1 MSKHS
6 PAFRRGLS
14 SIARGEKLITPIKAY
29 LMNPAFPGFEV
40 KVDQLGRREPDFWF
54 HPSEHPGW
62 SERALYLWMTQPD
75 LLVAEP
81 MEPTAVL
88 SMTAGSIWHSII
100 GYILHDELGLVS
112 QLEVPVENASLRT
125 RGKMD
130 GLIVGGEEI
139 YELKGLAIDTLLP
152 TPSGWTTMRD
162 VQPGD
167 MLIGSNG
174 HQCKVTETSV
184 PSWRR
189 CYRILFDDGTS
200 VVADEDHRWYTQ
212 AGQAHR
218 LSGGVRTTA
227 EIQSSMF
234 CTGRQANH
242 RIQNTLQIELP
253 DTDVPLDPYMLGVWL
268 GDGSKHN
275 GAVTQR
281 TESQLWET
289 LRERGFDVGQEWGGG
304 DGRSGTRT
312 VYGLRSTL
320 IEMDMLGNRKFI
332 PSVYLRG
339 SSRQRIALL
348 QGLMDTDG
356 TWSPLRRQ
364 ATFTTI
370 DRDLAHQVRELV
382 LSLGMRC
389 RVQPVVARGFGVER
403 DAFHVVFTPIVN
415 PFLARRELLNGYVP
429 PIRASRRCI
438 SGVEFVGVLQT
449 KCVMVDSPDH
459 TYLCGDQMVPTHNTM
474 KESRL
479 RLMTS
484 VEEYTRLNPTYHRQA
499 NEYMRMSGVHQER
512 VLLMSLT
519 FPYEMKE
526 FVIEYDH
533 QLARETEQKYAR
545 VLQAVADGR
554 MPMCC
559 GGRKEA
565 DGCPARGICNAE
577 LAMGAVR

>member
-1 MSKHS
+1 MSSHS
-6 PAFRRGLS
+6 PIFRRGLQ
-14 SIARGEKLITPIKAY
+14 SIARGERMITPIRAY
-29 LMNPAFPGFEV
+29 LMDPSFPGFEV
-40 KVDQLGRREPDFWF
+40 KVEGLGKREPDFWF
-54 HPSEHPGW
+54 HPSEHPSW

-75 LLVAEP
+75 LLWRDP

-100 GYILHDELGLVS
+100 GHILTDLKLVDA
-112 QLEVPVENASLRT
+112 LEVPVEDSARRT
-125 RGKMD
+125 RGKTD
-130 GLIVGGEEI
+130 GVMAGGAEI
-139 YELKGLAIDTLLP
+139 YELKGLAIDTPLP

-162 VQPGD
+162 VQVGD
-167 MLIGSNG
+167 MLIGSDG
-174 HQCKVTETSV
+174 HPCRVTETSV

-200 VVADEDHRWYTQ
+200 VVADGDHRWYTH

-234 CTGRQANH
+234 CTGRRANH

-253 DTDVPLDPYMLGVWL
+253 DMDVPLDPYMLGVWL
-268 GDGSKHN
+268 GDGSKNN

-304 DGRSGTRT
+304 NGRSGTRT

-320 IEMDMLGNRKFI
+320 IEMGMLGNRKLI
-332 PSVYLRG
+332 PSAYLRG
-339 SSRQRIALL
+339 SSSQRIALL

-389 RVQPVVARGFGVER
+389 RVQSVVARGFGVER

-429 PIRASRRCI
+429 PVRASRRCI
-438 SGVEFVGVLQT
+438 SGIEFVGVLQT
-449 KCVMVDSPDH
+449 RCVMVDSPDH

-474 KESRL
+474 KEARL

-484 VEEYTRLNPTYHRQA
+484 VEEYLRLNPSYHLQA
-499 NEYMRMSGVHQER
+499 NEYMRMSGIHQER

-526 FVIEYDH
+526 FVIEYNH
-533 QLARETEQKYAR
+533 VLGAEIEQKYTR
-545 VLQAVADGR
+545 VIQDVADGR
-554 MPMCC
+554 LPSCSGC
-559 GGRKEA
+559 RANEE
-565 DGCPARGICNAE
+565 CPARYLCQSE
-577 LAMGAVR
+577 RGAAKR